1 VSSFLPYGRQLIE
14 DDDVAAVAA
23 ALRSDFLTT
32 GPAIEAFEQKL
43 CEAVGAKYAV
53 AVSNGTAALHAACFA
68 AGLAHGDEA
77 LVPAITFLAT
87 ANAVRYCN
95 AEPRFVDVDQDS
107 GLASAAHFEARLTL
121 RTRAL
126 LPVHLTGRPVDLA
139 PLRALAK
146 TRNLLVIEDAAHA
159 LGARYR
165 GQPIGAC
172 EFSDM
177 AIFSFHPVKHITTA
191 EGGAITTN
199 DATFAK
205 KMRSFRSHGMV
216 RDAEDLLHEKDG
228 PWYYEQQELGF
239 NYRLTDVQAVL
250 GTSQLG
256 KLARFI
262 DRRRAIAARYDA
274 LFAGA
279 RYVRPID
286 KGTPD
291 AESAYHLYP
300 VLIDFAALGV
310 TRAEVV
316 AQLHARGIGTQ
327 VHYIPVPQQPYYA
340 ARGHHVA
347 DFPGAQKYYAHTL
360 SLPMYPAM
368 SDDDVERVAAAVLEV
383 TGRSAG

>member
-1 VSSFLPYGRQLIE
+1 MASFLPYGRQLID

-23 ALRSDFLTT
+23 ALRADFLTT
-32 GPAIEAFEQKL
+32 GPAVDAFEQKL

-68 AGLAHGDEA
+68 AGLSPGDDA
-77 LVPAITFLAT
+77 LVPALTFLAT
-87 ANAVRYCN
+87 ANAVRYCG
-95 AEPRFVDVDQDS
+95 AEPRFVDVDPEC
-107 GLASAAHFEARLTL
+107 GLSRPEHFEAGLTM

-126 LPVHLTGRPVDLA
+126 LPVHLTGRPADLM
-139 PLRALAK
+139 PIRAVAK
-146 TRNLLVIEDAAHA
+146 KRDLVVIEDAAHA
-159 LGARYR
+159 LGARYA

-172 EFSDM
+172 AQSDM

-199 DATFAK
+199 DATLAK

-216 RDAEDLLHEKDG
+216 REAADLVNAKDG
-228 PWYYEQQELGF
+228 PWYYEQHELGY

-250 GTSQLG
+250 GISQLG
-256 KLARFI
+256 KLTRFI
-262 DRRRAIAARYDA
+262 ERRHAIAARYDA
-274 LFAGA
+274 QLADA
-279 RYVRPID
+279 KNVRPVG
-286 KGTPD
+286 KGPQGS
-291 AESAYHLYP
+291 ESAYHLYA
-300 VLIDFAALGV
+300 VLCDFAAIGLS
-310 TRAEVV
+310 RAEVV

-347 DFPGAQKYYAHTL
+347 NFPGAQSYYAHTL

-368 SDDDVERVAAAVLEV
+368 SDDDVDRVVVAVREIAE
-383 TGRSAG
+383 GR

>member
-1 VSSFLPYGRQLIE
+1 VASFLPYGRQLID

-32 GPAIEAFEQKL
+32 GPAIDAFEQKL

-68 AGLAHGDEA
+68 AGLGHGDEA

-107 GLASAAHFEARLTL
+107 GLSCAGHFEARLTM

-126 LPVHLTGRPVDLA
+126 LPVHLTGRPADLA
-139 PLRALAK
+139 PIRALAK
-146 TRNLLVIEDAAHA
+146 KRDLLIIEDAAHA
-159 LGARYR
+159 LGARYG

-172 EFSDM
+172 EHSNM

-199 DATFAK
+199 DAALAK

-216 RDAEDLLHEKDG
+216 RDAADLVNAQDG

-256 KLARFI
+256 KLDRFLA
-262 DRRRAIAARYDA
+262 RRRAIAARYDA
-274 LFAGA
+274 LLAGA
-279 RYVRPID
+279 KYVRPID
-286 KGTPD
+286 RGTEG
-291 AESAYHLYP
+291 AESAYHLYA
-300 VLIDFAALGV
+300 VLFDFAALGRS
-310 TRAEVV
+310 RAELV
-316 AQLHARGIGTQ
+316 AALQARGIGTQ

-340 ARGHHVA
+340 ARGHHVSE
-347 DFPGAQKYYAHTL
+347 FPGARSYYARTL

-368 SDDDVERVAAAVLEV
+368 TDDDVERVAAAVRELSE
-383 TGRSAG
+383 R